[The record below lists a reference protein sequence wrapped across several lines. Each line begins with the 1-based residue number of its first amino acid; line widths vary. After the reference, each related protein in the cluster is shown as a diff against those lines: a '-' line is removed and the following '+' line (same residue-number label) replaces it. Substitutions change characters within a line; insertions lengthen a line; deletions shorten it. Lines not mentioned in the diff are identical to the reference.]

1 MKRLLDIILT
11 ILFLALGGLLLI
23 GGIWLCVR
31 LGSKGPGFFAQR
43 RAGWRGRPFTMLK
56 FRTMRTDADPYGQSP
71 RGDDDP
77 RVTRIGRLLRK
88 TSLDELP
95 QLFNVLAGSMS
106 LVGPRP
112 LYERQAEKWNDRQR
126 RRLEVRPGLTGYA
139 QVHGRA
145 SLTHEEKIEL
155 DVHYVENRSFGLD
168 VKIVLRTIGKMFS
181 GGEDTFEQHQ
191 QEQLGD
197 ESQGQGLP
205 AEGSAKAGA
214 PATDDET
221 APPTQVVVFDLDDTL
236 YAERD
241 YVRSGY
247 EAVGEHLAEK
257 LGRDEPLADWL
268 WKRFCSGQSERAFD
282 ALSEQFGLSLS
293 ADDIAELVDV
303 YRSHTPSIQPR
314 EGVVE
319 LLADLAGKYRLGLL
333 SDGFLPAQQLKL
345 DALGLARHFEQIVF
359 TEELGRECWKPSSAG
374 FELIAQRLGAAH
386 AACCYVSDNLAK
398 DFVGPNRLG
407 WRTILL
413 RLPGQ
418 IHAHRIAAVGGEP
431 QHTAE
436 SLGQL
441 VSLLA

>member
-1 MKRLLDIILT
+1 MKRLLDFILT
-11 ILFLALGGLLLI
+11 ILFLLPLGLLLI

-56 FRTMRTDADPYGQSP
+56 FRTMRTDVDPYGQSP

-95 QLFNVLAGSMS
+95 QRFNVLAGTMS

-112 LYERQAEKWNDRQR
+112 LYERQAEKWNERQR
-126 RRLEVRPGLTGYA
+126 RRLEVKPGLTGYA

-155 DVHYVENRSFGLD
+155 DVQYVENRSFGLD
-168 VKIVLRTIGKMFS
+168 VKIVLRTIGTIVVSIFRS
-181 GGEDTFEQHQ
+181 RDDTLEQHQ

-197 ESQGQGLP
+197 ESQGQD
-205 AEGSAKAGA
+205 A
-214 PATDDET
+214 PGTHGQDARATGVIQ
-221 APPTQVVVFDLDDTL
+221 AVVFDLDDTL

-247 EAVGEHLAEK
+247 QAVGKHLVGK
-257 LGRDEPLADWL
+257 LGRDEPFAEWL
-268 WKRFCSGQSERAFD
+268 WKRFCSGESDGAFD
-282 ALSEQFGLSLS
+282 ALNEQFDLGLRSF
-293 ADDIAELVDV
+293 DIAELVV
-303 YRSHTPSIQPR
+303 TYRNHTPTIQPR

-319 LLADLAGKYRLGLL
+319 VLAELAGRYRLALL
-333 SDGFLPAQQLKL
+333 SDGFLPAQQFKL
-345 DALGLARHFEQIVF
+345 DALGLADRFEQIIF
-359 TEELGRECWKPSSAG
+359 TEQLGRESWKPSPAG
-374 FELIAQRLGAAH
+374 FELIAQRMGVPH
-386 AACCYVSDNLAK
+386 AACCYIGDNCAK
-398 DFVGPNRLG
+398 DFIAPNALG
-407 WRTILL
+407 WRTILF
-413 RLPGQ
+413 RLPDQ
-418 IHAHRIAAVGGEP
+418 IHTAPAPTGGEP
-431 QHTAE
+431 QRIAD

-441 VSLLA
+441 SPLLR